1 MTVQQI
7 GDAESLSTPLVPNT
21 STLFEPEDVD
31 EKPGNVIVRKSVLGL
46 GRLQRK

>member
-1 MTVQQI
+1 MRVQQI
-7 GDAESLSTPLVPNT
+7 GDTESLSTPLVPNT

-31 EKPGNVIVRKSVLGL
+31 EKPGNVIVRKSV